1 MRLVAS
7 DRAENRGISYI
18 IRGHAMFVSMGVF
31 RGKGGGGGGGGG
43 GTPQYCRIHNS
54 TVLWKNANNTI
65 AD

>member
-31 RGKGGGGGGGGG
+31 RGKGGGGGGGGWD
-43 GTPQYCRIHNS
+43 T
-54 TVLWKNANNTI
+54 TI
-65 AD
+65 LSYS